1 MVIRVKKKKKDYMFC
16 YQKDTKS
23 LFAVECGKRDFWRE
37 IKKSSTAFNID
48 TRRAILRAIETQDEA
63 AMQKWAEHTDY
74 QKFMLRT
81 LRGLKTKTGKEK
93 WQKKPLDKKLLA
105 WADDLKKSL
114 TAFQFSCY
122 LFDEATVKTKDGKT
136 KKGPR
141 RKLVGCHLN
150 GLVMLDIDHV
160 DNPMEVWEKLQANE
174 KLMERVVLVHITSS
188 GHGIRIIFT
197 ADIKTGNLADNQIA
211 FAADL
216 GYSPDQSCID
226 ATRNSFAPK
235 ENEILFIDEEKLF
248 NYYDEAFD
256 RRFTAEYRQKKT
268 QPTRFQFDTA
278 DGSDPAHKPENRGV
292 AGQDAEQGTLAVGG
306 VDVEPVAKIKTTT
319 DYDKTTT
326 ETTIKWRGYDIQ
338 SIIDARYADKLPC
351 AADSNRHN
359 ESLKL
364 ATDLL
369 LMLDGDKQRVLH
381 IVEAQPWV
389 QEIIDERDENVEQT
403 VESAASCIAQK
414 EKKYASSLPS
424 KAMLAAIQEATGR
437 SYVEITKAQTQ
448 KTATLKDD
456 DMSRWLWE
464 WGAQIE
470 ELSKDFPLLKDIT
483 KGLKKNQYP
492 AALFVAGGL
501 LMTLM
506 TRCTYRF
513 YHRPEELRR
522 LNNSTLIIGDPAS
535 GKSFATRLFK
545 LLAAPIIA
553 ADKIGKDAIN
563 AYREQMRT
571 KGANKEKPKKPKV
584 VVRVHPARTS
594 NAQFIQDMVNSVE
607 EVDGQPMQLHMLTFD
622 TELDNT
628 VTIQK
633 GGSWIDKQSL
643 ELKAFHNEED
653 GQAYSNNDSIIQD
666 FYVFWN
672 FIYTGTPIA
681 LKKKVNEQNF
691 GSGLATRLTCIPLP
705 ATNFEMISRE
715 SNVDFDSDNRLKEW
729 AEKLD
734 RMKGELSVQKIV
746 DELYDWTARRMADA
760 AENDSKADEMLL
772 KRCAYHGLNFSAPF
786 IVMRHWD
793 CMKQDGT
800 YWCGEFET
808 DDVDWRLAEL
818 IVNIQYAC
826 QRHYFGAM
834 AEAYFDNKLKDASV
848 NIQRKQ
854 KTYEGFSR
862 LPEVFTTD
870 DVMRCFQLKNVSAAY
885 MRISR
890 LQRDHLI
897 EKDEKFVDGGT
908 NKSHYRKTG
917 VLMC

>member
-1 MVIRVKKKKKDYMFC
+1 MGFC

-23 LFAVECGKRDFWRE
+23 LFAVECGKKDFWRE
-37 IKKSSTAFNID
+37 IRKSSTAFNID
-48 TRRAILRAIETQDEA
+48 TRRAILHAIDAQDEA
-63 AMQKWAEHTDY
+63 ELQKWAAHTDY
-74 QKFMLRT
+74 QKFALKT
-81 LRGLKTKTGKEK
+81 LRSLKTKAGKEK

-122 LFDEATVKTKDGKT
+122 QFDEATVKTKDGKS

-160 DNPMEVWEKLQANE
+160 ENPMEVWEKLRQNE
-174 KLMERVVLVHITSS
+174 ELMKRVVLVHITSS

-197 ADIKTGNLADNQIA
+197 ADIKDGNLADNIIV
-211 FAADL
+211 FAAAL
-216 GYSPDQSCID
+216 GYQADSSCID

-235 ENEILFIDEEKLF
+235 EDEILFIDEEKLF
-248 NYYDEAFD
+248 TYYDKDFD
-256 RRFTAEYRQKKT
+256 NKYTPQYRDKKT
-268 QPTRFQFDTA
+268 QPINHQFGASPNPSKGRGESAEINLGTDLRGFINKDTESSA
-278 DGSDPAHKPENRGV
+278 EKNSASQNESRVDPC
-292 AGQDAEQGTLAVGG
+292 QDN
-306 VDVEPVAKIKTTT
+306 
-319 DYDKTTT
+319 
-326 ETTIKWRGYDIQ
+326 KWRGYDLQ
-338 SIIDARYADKLPC
+338 RIIDARYGDKLPC
-351 AADSNRHN
+351 AADSNRHT

-369 LMLDGDKQRVLH
+369 LMLDGDKGLVQR

-389 QEIIDERDENVEQT
+389 KEIIEERDENVEQT
-403 VESAASCIAQK
+403 VSSAADCVAQK
-414 EKKYASSLPS
+414 ERKYASSLPS
-424 KAMLAAIQEATGR
+424 KAMLAAIQEATGKTF
-437 SYVEITKAQTQ
+437 VEITKAQAQ
-448 KTATLKDD
+448 TATLKED
-456 DMSRWLWE
+456 DMARWLWD

-470 ELSKDFPLLKDIT
+470 ALMGDFPLLRDVC
-483 KGLKKNQYP
+483 KGLKRNQYP
-492 AALFVAGGL
+492 AALFVGGGL

-545 LLAAPIIA
+545 LIASPIVA

-584 VVRVHPARTS
+584 IVRVHPARTS

-607 EVDGQPMQLHMLTFD
+607 EVDGELMQLHMLTFD

-628 VTIQK
+628 VTVQK

-653 GQAYSNNDSIIQD
+653 GQAYSNNDSVLQD
-666 FYVFWN
+666 FYVTWN

-705 ATNFEMISRE
+705 ATNFEMMSRE
-715 SNVDFDSDNRLKEW
+715 STVDHESDRRLKEW

-760 AENDSKADEMLL
+760 EENESKADEMLL
-772 KRCAYHGLNFSAPF
+772 KRCAYHGLNFAAPF

-793 CMKQDGT
+793 KMHQDGN

-808 DDVDWRLAEL
+808 DETDWRLAEL

-848 NIQRKQ
+848 NVQRRQ
-854 KTYEGFSR
+854 KTYDGFAR
-862 LPEVFTTD
+862 LPEEFTVD
-870 DVMRCFQLKNVSAAY
+870 DVVRCFNLGSASSARGKI
-885 MRISR
+885 MR
-890 LQRDHLI
+890 LTRDHLVGKI
-897 EKDEKFVDGGT
+897 REERG
-908 NKSHYRKTG
+908 SIPALYRKTG
-917 VLMC
+917 TSML

>member
-1 MVIRVKKKKKDYMFC
+1 MFC

-37 IKKSSTAFNID
+37 IRKSSTAFNID

-174 KLMERVVLVHITSS
+174 GLMKRVVLVHITSS

-256 RRFTAEYRQKKT
+256 KRFTAGYRQKKT

-278 DGSDPAHKPENRGV
+278 DGSDPAHKPENRSV
-292 AGQDAEQGTLAVGG
+292 ASQDAEQGTLAVGG
-306 VDVEPVAKIKTTT
+306 VDVERMAKIKTTT
-319 DYDKTTT
+319 DYNKTTTGTT

-351 AADSNRHN
+351 GEDSNRHK

-369 LMLDGDKQRVLH
+369 LMLDGDKQRVLR

-403 VESAASCIAQK
+403 VESAAGCVAEK

-424 KAMLAAIQEATGR
+424 KAMLEAVKAVTGKTYQEIVSEERRVKSEKFAA
-437 SYVEITKAQTQ
+437 AQSEQ
-448 KTATLKDD
+448 DIN
-456 DMSRWLWE
+456 RWLWD
-464 WGAQIE
+464 WGAEIE
-470 ELSKDFPLLKDIT
+470 ALMEEFPLIRDIC
-483 KGLKKNQYP
+483 KGLKRNQYP
-492 AALFVAGGL
+492 AALFVGGGL

-545 LLAAPIIA
+545 LLAAPIVA
-553 ADKIGKDAIN
+553 ADKRGKDAIN
-563 AYREQMRT
+563 AYREEMKT

-594 NAQFIQDMVNSVE
+594 NAQFIQDMVNAVE
-607 EVDGQPMQLHMLTFD
+607 VVDGVEMQLHMLTFD

-628 VTIQK
+628 VTVQK
-633 GGSWIDKQSL
+633 GGSWIDKQSM

-653 GQAYSNNDSIIQD
+653 GQAYSNVDSIFQE
-666 FYVFWN
+666 FYVTWN
-672 FIYTGTPIA
+672 YIYTGTPNA

-691 GSGLATRLTCIPLP
+691 GTGLATRLTCIPLP
-705 ATNFEMISRE
+705 ATNFEMMERE
-715 SNVDFDSDNRLKEW
+715 SHIDFESDGRLKAW
-729 AEKLD
+729 AFKLD
-734 RMKGELSVQKIV
+734 KMKGELSVQKLV
-746 DELYDWTARRMADA
+746 DGLYDWTARRMADA
-760 AENDSKADEMLL
+760 KENDSKADEMLL
-772 KRCAYHGLNFSAPF
+772 KRCAYHGLNFAAPF
-786 IVMRHWD
+786 IVMRHWNAL
-793 CMKQDGT
+793 KKDGEF
-800 YWCGEFET
+800 WCGEFET
-808 DDVDWRLAEL
+808 DETDWRLAEL

-834 AEAYFDNKLKDASV
+834 AETYFDNKHREASINV
-848 NIQRKQ
+848 QRRQ
-854 KTYEGFSR
+854 KTIEAFSR
-862 LPEVFTTD
+862 LPEEFNHE
-870 DVMRCFQLKNVSAAY
+870 DVMRCFNLNSESTART
-885 MRISR
+885 RISR
-890 LQRDHLI
+890 LMADKLI
-897 EKDEKFVDGGT
+897 VKMGDYVENGT
-908 NKSHYRKTG
+908 TKSRFKKTG
-917 VLMC
+917 AIML

>member
-1 MVIRVKKKKKDYMFC
+1 M
-16 YQKDTKS
+16 
-23 LFAVECGKRDFWRE
+23 
-37 IKKSSTAFNID
+37 
-48 TRRAILRAIETQDEA
+48 
-63 AMQKWAEHTDY
+63 
-74 QKFMLRT
+74 
-81 LRGLKTKTGKEK
+81 
-93 WQKKPLDKKLLA
+93 
-105 WADDLKKSL
+105 
-114 TAFQFSCY
+114 
-122 LFDEATVKTKDGKT
+122 
-136 KKGPR
+136 
-141 RKLVGCHLN
+141 
-150 GLVMLDIDHV
+150 
-160 DNPMEVWEKLQANE
+160 
-174 KLMERVVLVHITSS
+174 
-188 GHGIRIIFT
+188 
-197 ADIKTGNLADNQIA
+197 
-211 FAADL
+211 
-216 GYSPDQSCID
+216 
-226 ATRNSFAPK
+226 
-235 ENEILFIDEEKLF
+235 
-248 NYYDEAFD
+248 
-256 RRFTAEYRQKKT
+256 
-268 QPTRFQFDTA
+268 
-278 DGSDPAHKPENRGV
+278 
-292 AGQDAEQGTLAVGG
+292 
-306 VDVEPVAKIKTTT
+306 
-319 DYDKTTT
+319 
-326 ETTIKWRGYDIQ
+326 WRGYDVQ
-338 SIIDARYADKLPC
+338 SIIDLRYGDKLPC

-364 ATDLL
+364 ASDLL
-369 LMLDGDKQRVLH
+369 ILFDGDKQKTLQTLK
-381 IVEAQPWV
+381 AQTWV

-403 VESAASCIAQK
+403 VSSAAQRMAER
-414 EKKYASSLPS
+414 EKKYLSQQPS
-424 KAMLAAIQEATGR
+424 KAMQDAIAKASGKTYAEIAKGAQATSAA
-437 SYVEITKAQTQ
+437 V
-448 KTATLKDD
+448 TLKDD

-470 ELSKDFPLLKDIT
+470 ELSKEFPLLKDIC
-483 KGLKKNQYP
+483 KGLKRNQYP
-492 AALFVAGGL
+492 AAMFVGGGL

-545 LLAAPIIA
+545 LLAAPIVA
-553 ADKIGKDAIN
+553 ADKVGKDAIN

-628 VTIQK
+628 VTVQK

-705 ATNFEMISRE
+705 ATNFEMMSRE
-715 SNVDFDSDNRLKEW
+715 STVDYDSDNRLKEW

-734 RMKGELSVQKIV
+734 RMKGELTVQKIV

-772 KRCAYHGLNFSAPF
+772 KRCAYHGLNFAAPF

-793 CMKQDGT
+793 KIKQDGT
-800 YWCGEFET
+800 YWCGDFET
-808 DDVDWRLAEL
+808 DEVDWKLAEL

-854 KTYEGFSR
+854 KTYEGFNR

-870 DVMRCFQLKNVSAAY
+870 DVMRCFQLKNASAAY

-897 EKDEKFVDGGT
+897 EKDEEFVEGGT
-908 NKSHYRKTG
+908 TKSRYRKTG